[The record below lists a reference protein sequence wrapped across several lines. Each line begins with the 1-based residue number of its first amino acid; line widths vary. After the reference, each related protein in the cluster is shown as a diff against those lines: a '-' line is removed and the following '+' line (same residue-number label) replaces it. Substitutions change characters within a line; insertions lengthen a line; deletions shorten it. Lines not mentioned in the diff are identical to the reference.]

1 MPPDG
6 VITCISSS
14 VNGKSDNCIRNSLC
28 EYDQPKAKFCS
39 HFVTFNINKMSAVN
53 SPGKPESVKIIVNL
67 GTQSGKVN
75 YNVVLNNLANKTL
88 IPCADSDIK
97 LVPLV
102 KIKRS
107 ETRKQKIILWFAHQF
122 PLLSDPFL
130 KTGKRVYSLIATD
143 CCVVLLISNPQLFNL
158 KRLDA
163 YLEKDRT
170 LKTIEVF
177 IRGKD
182 PKANETLTC
191 LGQ

>member
-1 MPPDG
+1 MHTEQF
-6 VITCISSS
+6 I
-14 VNGKSDNCIRNSLC
+14 LC
-28 EYDQPKAKFCS
+28 EYDQPKARFCS
-39 HFVTFNINKMSAVN
+39 HFVTSIINKMSAVN

-75 YNVVLNNLANKTL
+75 YNVVLNNLANQPL
-88 IPCADSDIK
+88 IPGADSDIK
-97 LVPLV
+97 LVTLV
-102 KIKRS
+102 KINPKRS

-122 PLLSDPFL
+122 PRLSDLFV